1 MSRPQSAG
9 GLAPARETRKET
21 IASRIS
27 GQLREAIL
35 RGALEPGQRINL
47 DLIRGTFQVSLS
59 PLREAMSRL
68 VADGLVQFE
77 DQRGYRVTPVSAA
90 NLEEVTRLRMDLESL
105 ALRYAIEAGDIDW
118 ESDVVGA
125 LHRLN
130 RIGRDAARPESV
142 EAWEAAHAG
151 FHLQLIRGCG
161 MPLLL
166 HFCTVLHNL
175 NDRYRRIF
183 LTSNPGDRSVRDE
196 HQAIADAAVGRRA
209 DEACKLLRRHIE
221 RTGANVRMKLAPVL
235 AEAVAAHAG

>member
-1 MSRPQSAG
+1 MSRPHSAG
-9 GLAPARETRKET
+9 GPAPARGTRKET

-27 GQLREAIL
+27 GQLRDAIL

-47 DLIRGTFQVSLS
+47 DLIRGSFQVSLS

-68 VADGLVQFE
+68 VSDGLVQFE

-90 NLEEVTRLRMDLESL
+90 NLEEVTRLRVDLESL
-105 ALRYAIEAGDIDW
+105 ALRYSIEAGDIDW

-130 RIGRDAARPESV
+130 RIARDAARPESV
-142 EAWEAAHAG
+142 EAWEAAHTG
-151 FHLQLIRGCG
+151 FHMQLIRGCG

-183 LTSNPGDRSVRDE
+183 LTSNPGDPRVRDE

-209 DEACKLLRRHIE
+209 DEACELLRRHIE
-221 RTGANVRMKLAPVL
+221 RTGTNVRMKLGPVL
-235 AEAVAAHAG
+235 AEAVAGPAD